1 MAIQTRDQLKQ
12 WFETGDY
19 PTQQQFWDW
28 LDSFIHKS
36 ESITPAQ
43 VDGLITLLNAKISVG
58 AAAGGD
64 LSGTLPNPTVSKIQG
79 VAVHNA
85 APADGQVLKYVAANS
100 RYEPGDAGGVGTGL
114 PDQTGQAGKF
124 LKTDGTNASW
134 QEVIATL
141 LTGYVQSS
149 GTVTAADSILSAI
162 QKLAGNVEANSLAI
176 SNASVGNKLFNYYN
190 FR

>member
-1 MAIQTRDQLKQ
+1 MAQQSRDQLKQ

-28 LDSFIHKS
+28 LDSFVHNS
-36 ESITPAQ
+36 DSISLAQ
-43 VDGLITLLNAKISVG
+43 VAGLIALLNSKMSNG
-58 AAAGGD
+58 ALAGGD
-64 LSGTLPNPTVSKIQG
+64 LTGTYPDPAVAKIQG

-141 LTGYVQSS
+141 LTGYVQST